1 MSVRVT
7 ERICTVPFP
16 LYCLSV
22 WLSVY
27 AQSHSL
33 CIICPCDRVHL
44 NCPISSI
51 LPVWVTALVLSRFLY
66 TVWVI
71 ECIYIVPFPLYH
83 LSLWPIYEST
93 TAHLSLKKLW
103 FMDSMFFLS
112 PSINAI
118 LKWLTPLPI
127 FLLQNHPGS
136 GGALGCVRLSLHLLP
151 PTPTSKLH
159 TVSLSRDMSA
169 LNKVNNTISG
179 LGLACL
185 YSGLSCSIKADTDI
199 DLNMFHKQ

>member
-7 ERICTVPFP
+7 LRICTVPFP

-22 WLSVY
+22 WLSAY

-103 FMDSMFFLS
+103 FMDSMFF
-112 PSINAI
+112 
-118 LKWLTPLPI
+118 
-127 FLLQNHPGS
+127 
-136 GGALGCVRLSLHLLP
+136 CLP
-151 PTPTSKLH
+151 PLMQFQNGSHRCQSFYCRIILAVVVH
-159 TVSLSRDMSA
+159 WAV
-169 LNKVNNTISG
+169 
-179 LGLACL
+179 LGLVFIYCPQPPPPSSTQYL
-185 YSGLSCSIKADTDI
+185 FQETCQ
-199 DLNMFHKQ
+199 H